1 MENLFPPFEK
11 EYKENIKH
19 TMNWNDQQFDKFS
32 KTWLYFYNKENP
44 KTPYMS
50 FLTPEYFDTL
60 LSNYFVKI
68 QMDLTNQFENK
79 KAMLIF
85 LLIFYNVSSQHL
97 SKKTEQDSKVLIKL
111 LTSLMEDKLISVKC
125 RTIVTAFLLY
135 FTTEWET
142 VPDSILQ
149 SDLNLIEDLL
159 ISSDPVEIQDNHR
172 MFYFERPEQSKFVVK
187 KPYPTPENFFD
198 EMFKMSR
205 YIKDSLLR
213 ELYVQRLHKLMKAQH
228 KNSIFPF

>member
-68 QMDLTNQFENK
+68 QMDVTNQFENK
-79 KAMLIF
+79 KAILIF

-97 SKKTEQDSKVLIKL
+97 SKKTEQDSKVLVKL

-159 ISSDPVEIQDNHR
+159 ISSDPIEIQDNHR

-198 EMFKMSR
+198 EMHKMSR

>member
-1 MENLFPPFEK
+1 MESLSPPFEK
-11 EYKENIKH
+11 TYKENIKH

-44 KTPYMS
+44 KTLNTS
-50 FLTPEYFDTL
+50 FLTPAYFDLL

-68 QMDLTNQFENK
+68 QMDVTNKFENK

-85 LLIFYNVSSQHL
+85 LLIFYSTNSQYL
-97 SKKTEQDSKVLIKL
+97 TKKTEQDAKVLLKL
-111 LTSLMEDKLISVKC
+111 ITTVTEDKLISIKC
-125 RTIVTAFLLY
+125 SNNISAFLSY
-135 FTTEWET
+135 FTEDWGT
-142 VPDSILQ
+142 VSDSILQ
-149 SDLNLIEDLL
+149 SDFDFLEDLL
-159 ISSDPVEIQDNHR
+159 ISSDPVELQNNHR
-172 MFYFERPEQSKFVVK
+172 MFYFEHPEQSKFVVK

-198 EMFKMSR
+198 EMFKTSR

-213 ELYVQRLHKLMKAQH
+213 NLYVERLHKLMKAQY

>member
-68 QMDLTNQFENK
+68 QMDVTNQFENK
-79 KAMLIF
+79 KAILIF

-149 SDLNLIEDLL
+149 SDLN
-159 ISSDPVEIQDNHR
+159 S
-172 MFYFERPEQSKFVVK
+172 
-187 KPYPTPENFFD
+187 
-198 EMFKMSR
+198 
-205 YIKDSLLR
+205 
-213 ELYVQRLHKLMKAQH
+213 
-228 KNSIFPF
+228 

>member
-11 EYKENIKH
+11 TYRENIKH
-19 TMNWNDQQFDKFS
+19 TMNWDDQQFDKFS

-50 FLTPEYFDTL
+50 FLTSKYFDLL

-68 QMDLTNQFENK
+68 QMDITNQYENK

-85 LLIFYNVSSQHL
+85 LLIFYNVSAQFL
-97 SKKTEQDSKVLIKL
+97 SRKTEQDSKVLIQL
-111 LTSLMEDKLISVKC
+111 LTTLMNDKLISVKC
-125 RTIVTAFLLY
+125 RTTVTAFLLY
-135 FTTEWET
+135 FTDEWQT
-142 VPDSILQ
+142 VPDSVLQ
-149 SDLNLIEDLL
+149 SDLDLLEDLL
-159 ISSDPVEIQDNHR
+159 TSSDPIELQNNHR
-172 MFYFERPEQSKFVVK
+172 MFYFEHPEESKFAVK

-213 ELYVQRLHKLMKAQH
+213 KLYVERLYKLMKAQY